1 MLDAEYIY
9 VMQKFCSVSNF
20 KPKKSRVRSPDCK
33 IFIARSSSVGSKLQA
48 AEFNHMH
55 QKF

>member
-20 KPKKSRVRSPDCK
+20 KPKKSRVRSPDGK
-33 IFIARSSSVGSKLQA
+33 IFIARSSQGSKLQA